1 MGRQVLSTEVTKYR
15 TVVSFLAGE
24 KPGVFIL
31 LRPSIR
37 YESRWQLSATTLPQ
51 PKLTNDLY
59 YVGPLLTSPEAG
71 EARSGRS
78 TESVLRP
85 VSTHHTTVPATVRS
99 TSHAGIRPLSVHQK
113 LRIVS
118 ATA

>member
-1 MGRQVLSTEVTKYR
+1 MVLCFVTS
-15 TVVSFLAGE
+15 VNPLWFSLAAFRLNTSPA
-24 KPGVFIL
+24 KTNK
-31 LRPSIR
+31 RP
-37 YESRWQLSATTLPQ
+37 
-51 PKLTNDLY
+51 KY

-78 TESVLRP
+78 TEPVLRP
-85 VSTHHTTVPATVRS
+85 VSTHRTTVPATVRS
-99 TSHAGIRPLSVHQK
+99 TSHAWIRPLSVHQK